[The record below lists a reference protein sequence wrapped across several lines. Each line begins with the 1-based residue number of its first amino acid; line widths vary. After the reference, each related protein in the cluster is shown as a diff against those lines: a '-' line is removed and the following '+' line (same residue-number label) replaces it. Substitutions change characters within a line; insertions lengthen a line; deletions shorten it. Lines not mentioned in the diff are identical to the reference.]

1 MGRLS
6 RHLDRNRQRS
16 MATKMSTTVA
26 ATRQGNLV
34 GAWSR
39 ENPSG
44 RCPNRRMRPTYGQKG
59 DSPHPDDVS
68 SLTQLMCRVNADDQD
83 AFADLM
89 KTLEKQIHVY
99 CNWTLQ
105 SNVADLEQEL
115 WTALW
120 LALRRKPPR
129 VLQEFCSGGEH
140 RDI

>member
-1 MGRLS
+1 
-6 RHLDRNRQRS
+6 
-16 MATKMSTTVA
+16 
-26 ATRQGNLV
+26 
-34 GAWSR
+34 
-39 ENPSG
+39 
-44 RCPNRRMRPTYGQKG
+44 
-59 DSPHPDDVS
+59 
-68 SLTQLMCRVNADDQD
+68 MCRVNADDQD

-99 CNWTLQ
+99 CNWTLR
-105 SNVADLEQEL
+105 SDVADLEQEL